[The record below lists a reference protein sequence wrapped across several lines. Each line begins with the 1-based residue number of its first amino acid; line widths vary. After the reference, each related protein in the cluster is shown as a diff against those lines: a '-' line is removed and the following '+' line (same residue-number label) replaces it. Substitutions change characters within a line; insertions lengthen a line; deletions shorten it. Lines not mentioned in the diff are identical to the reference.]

1 MMTLINSLLEE
12 NRKSPG
18 CLSPAKREV
27 LVVLENLCWRLVVA
41 GVMSPV
47 KFCYFVQV
55 VVLLSNRSP
64 LVVACCWFAI
74 VVCFVVV
81 FSFRLNLGWPD
92 SVLLSCDNGTRLV

>member
-12 NRKSPG
+12 K
-18 CLSPAKREV
+18 KRPRMSVPCQMGGVGRFET
-27 LVVLENLCWRLVVA
+27 LCWRLVVA
-41 GVMSPV
+41 GDMSPV
-47 KFCYFVQV
+47 KYCYFVQV

-64 LVVACCWFAI
+64 LVVACCWLAI
-74 VVCFVVV
+74 VACFVVV